1 MGRRESSDLV
11 GNPFIDGVSIKGQPC
26 VRRYIQRLYVFWKEK
41 DLFEVGEQRLRD
53 QVQMIQKKV

>member
-41 DLFEVGEQRLRD
+41 RLFPAGEQRLCD
-53 QVQMIQKKV
+53 QVRIIQK